1 MLGALLYLR
10 LTSLKNIVLSRLRR
24 LKQPKY
30 FLGAVAGI
38 AYIYFIFS
46 RQLSGGS
53 TALAGLPAGLPG
65 GLAPTFDFNA
75 TLSVFGALVL
85 LVIVLFTWALPK
97 EKPGLP
103 FSEAEV
109 AFLFPAPISRRRL
122 IHFRLLGAQLRILFS
137 AVIFTLLSR
146 GWSFLGG
153 DALTH
158 VLGWWLILTTVNLHL
173 TGAALTI
180 NRHIDNGANPA
191 VRRWLILAG
200 VALLLLVSTLSIAN
214 AAPPFPEGNIG
225 PADFFSW
232 LARCLDT
239 GLLHG
244 LLIPGKLVI
253 APFLAANYAEFFR
266 TIGPAAL
273 ILIGHY
279 FWVARQETSFEEAS
293 IAYAE
298 KRAARL
304 ARLRDGTYRL
314 GQDKAKAR
322 REPFRLRVP
331 GRVEVAFL
339 WKNLLGTLPY
349 FHARVWLGCALL
361 TCVAVP
367 WIVRGEHQKTG
378 ANIIITFTALFSAYT
393 LLLGPQLARQD
404 LRSDLPHA
412 DILKTYPLAGW
423 QIILG
428 EILTPIAILTG
439 LLWLNLLA
447 LVLALAPMADKITW
461 LTPSFRLTA
470 SLCIAAVIPV
480 LCALQLLIPNAAALL
495 FPAWFQATR
504 QRSGGIDV
512 MGQRLIFVFG
522 QLLVILLSLFPAVL
536 GAALVIFASQWLIGA
551 SAAVVL
557 GTLIALTVLGV
568 EVACGLW
575 WLGERFEKFDLATE
589 LRP

>member
-1 MLGALLYLR
+1 
-10 LTSLKNIVLSRLRR
+10 
-24 LKQPKY
+24 
-30 FLGAVAGI
+30 
-38 AYIYFIFS
+38 
-46 RQLSGGS
+46 
-53 TALAGLPAGLPG
+53 
-65 GLAPTFDFNA
+65 
-75 TLSVFGALVL
+75 
-85 LVIVLFTWALPK
+85 
-97 EKPGLP
+97 
-103 FSEAEV
+103 
-109 AFLFPAPISRRRL
+109 
-122 IHFRLLGAQLRILFS
+122 
-137 AVIFTLLSR
+137 
-146 GWSFLGG
+146 
-153 DALTH
+153 
-158 VLGWWLILTTVNLHL
+158 
-173 TGAALTI
+173 
-180 NRHIDNGANPA
+180 
-191 VRRWLILAG
+191 
-200 VALLLLVSTLSIAN
+200 
-214 AAPPFPEGNIG
+214 
-225 PADFFSW
+225 
-232 LARCLDT
+232 
-239 GLLHG
+239 
-244 LLIPGKLVI
+244 
-253 APFLAANYAEFFR
+253 
-266 TIGPAAL
+266 
-273 ILIGHY
+273 
-279 FWVARQETSFEEAS
+279 
-293 IAYAE
+293 
-298 KRAARL
+298 
-304 ARLRDGTYRL
+304 
-314 GQDKAKAR
+314 
-322 REPFRLRVP
+322 
-331 GRVEVAFL
+331 
-339 WKNLLGTLPY
+339 
-349 FHARVWLGCALL
+349 
-361 TCVAVP
+361 VAVP

-461 LTPSFRLTA
+461 LTPGFRLTA
-470 SLCIAAVIPV
+470 GLCLAGVIPV

-557 GTLIALTVLGV
+557 GTLVALTILGV

>member
-1 MLGALLYLR
+1 MLSALLYLR
-10 LTSLKNIVLSRLRR
+10 LTSLKNIALSRLRR

-65 GLAPTFDFNA
+65 GLAPTFDFTA
-75 TLSVFGALVL
+75 TLSIFGALVL
-85 LVIVLFTWALPK
+85 LGIVLFTWALPK

-461 LTPSFRLTA
+461 LTPGFRLTA
-470 SLCIAAVIPV
+470 GLCLAGVIPV
-480 LCALQLLIPNAAALL
+480 LFALQLHIPNAAALL

-557 GTLIALTVLGV
+557 GTLVALTILGV